1 MLLLT
6 ETKVNTVKLITESRG
21 GKDTYYLEGIFLQGN
36 IKNKNGRIY
45 PEEILD
51 EAVGKYSA
59 EYVKNNRAYGELNH
73 PDSPNINLER
83 AAILIKDLRK
93 EGSNYVGKARVLSTP
108 CGTIVKGLMEDG
120 CNIGISSRGLGSLK
134 EDKGSGANIVQDD
147 FSLVTAGD
155 IVADPSAPDAF
166 LDSIM
171 EESEWVFSGGAWV
184 PRFVD
189 ETKKRVR
196 KAPSNQLEELALKSF
211 EKFLKNL

>member
-6 ETKVNTVKLITESRG
+6 ETKVNTVKLITESKN
-21 GKDTYYLEGIFLQGN
+21 GKDSYFLEGIFLQGN

-51 EAVGKYSA
+51 EAVEKYTS

-83 AAILIKDLRK
+83 AAILIRDLRK

-120 CNIGISSRGLGSLK
+120 CNIGIS
-134 EDKGSGANIVQDD
+134 
-147 FSLVTAGD
+147 
-155 IVADPSAPDAF
+155 
-166 LDSIM
+166 
-171 EESEWVFSGGAWV
+171 
-184 PRFVD
+184 
-189 ETKKRVR
+189 
-196 KAPSNQLEELALKSF
+196 
-211 EKFLKNL
+211 

>member
-166 LDSIM
+166 LNSIM

-184 PRFVD
+184 PKFV
-189 ETKKRVR
+189 EQTKKRVR
-196 KAPSNQLEELALKSF
+196 QVPSKQLQETALRAMHD
-211 EKFLKNL
+211 FLKKL